1 MHKIAVKRPDT
12 SALGQKRTFAPQ
24 KVMSALTPKVRS
36 ATAHVCYG
44 PKATFCFSLDN
55 HISPLEEGL
64 RNCQTKRP
72 GRLEID
78 DKFKF
83 GRLLNWHVRRQSTL
97 QYFGYNRALCRN
109 EVELSAL
116 YGSKPPASAKD
127 RGLVAA
133 AYLTARSATF
143 FDAKLPWST
152 TAPAPSFSM
161 FSNAASISRVPR
173 TIAEGAMSIPV
184 LLPVS

>member
-97 QYFGYNRALCRN
+97 QYFGYKPCALP
-109 EVELSAL
+109 
-116 YGSKPPASAKD
+116 K
-127 RGLVAA
+127 
-133 AYLTARSATF
+133 RSRTIGAIRQQ
-143 FDAKLPWST
+143 
-152 TAPAPSFSM
+152 
-161 FSNAASISRVPR
+161 AASFCKRSRTCRCSVPYR
-173 TIAEGAMSIPV
+173 QVCDVFRRQAALEHNCARPFFLHV
-184 LLPVS
+184 LQCGFDFPSSTHHC